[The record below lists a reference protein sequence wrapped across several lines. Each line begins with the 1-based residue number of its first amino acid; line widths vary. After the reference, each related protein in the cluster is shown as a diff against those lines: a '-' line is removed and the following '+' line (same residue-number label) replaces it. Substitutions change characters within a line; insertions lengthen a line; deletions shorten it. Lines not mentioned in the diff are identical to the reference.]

1 MRVPHPGPWTV
12 LRRKYCVP
20 LADRRFL
27 TLFAQVEI
35 ARPHSKE
42 SYPSDMKVAYR
53 IRDTGLALPH
63 EVTKSLGFNGISR
76 FPMQGCNDGLEGDV
90 VMLMPAFN
98 VTERD
103 IEKIVEAFA
112 AAVETLLGPDGS
124 LVANELSG

>member
-1 MRVPHPGPWTV
+1 
-12 LRRKYCVP
+12 
-20 LADRRFL
+20 
-27 TLFAQVEI
+27 
-35 ARPHSKE
+35 
-42 SYPSDMKVAYR
+42 
-53 IRDTGLALPH
+53 
-63 EVTKSLGFNGISR
+63 
-76 FPMQGCNDGLEGDV
+76 MQGCNDGLEGDV